1 MDVKDA
7 ALSSVGKLPQD
18 DVVHLNNAHATAKH
32 DDPTKMND
40 VEIPPKKRKTRR
52 GKCKR
57 RNIHP
62 YIKKEIK
69 SNKVVKPEAPY
80 NSNRFLIE
88 DHGNIDEIDEQLR
101 NTDQISTSTVTR
113 TRDSSFSIDSDGEF
127 YSTPDDEEEFLI
139 KDFDDQYESLQAE
152 RLHAMTK
159 NELIEEYLL
168 LESRVE
174 LLTKRLRNRMAN
186 SEADNKTE
194 ENSNQQNDD
203 FQKEIERLQIE
214 NENLKQENETLRN
227 KQMLVSCTSDSEDS
241 ETDSSD
247 SCSTTSTSSMS
258 KSSSPVPDCP
268 QINGHSPTVIE
279 EAA

>member
-1 MDVKDA
+1 MNVKDA
-7 ALSSVGKLPQD
+7 VLNSVVKLPQD

-57 RNIHP
+57 RNVHP

-69 SNKVVKPEAPY
+69 ANNKVVKPEAPY

-101 NTDQISTSTVTR
+101 NTDQISNSTVTR

-139 KDFDDQYESLQAE
+139 KDFDDQYQSLQAE

-159 NELIEEYLL
+159 SELVEEYLL

-174 LLTKRLRNRMAN
+174 ILTKRLRSRMVN
-186 SEADNKTE
+186 TE
-194 ENSNQQNDD
+194 NDKNEETSNQQNDD
-203 FQKEIERLQIE
+203 FQKEIERLRIE
-214 NENLKQENETLRN
+214 NENLKQENEMLRN
-227 KQMLVSCTSDSEDS
+227 KQMLISCTSDSEDS

-258 KSSSPVPDCP
+258 KPSSPLPDCP
-268 QINGHSPTVIE
+268 QINGHSPTIIE